1 MTSVPLRD
9 TRREERPC
17 DGSSGWSEAA
27 THPEARISTA
37 GRGRADSPGPAASAG
52 VCGTAWNPHGM
63 RSSGHWSGQTGGG
76 QQPPRD
82 PARHPPTLPK
92 ARCASLTAG
101 RAPPLRQGVLLARHL
116 VRQVIVHHPPR
127 GCCGWNPAWSLMQT
141 GRPSPCTGRAGRHRP
156 LKPERAPPSVPSPTS
171 HLPAARWPA
180 AHSLCP
186 PTPAH
191 VLAGE

>member
-1 MTSVPLRD
+1 MTGAAAGARLPRTPRPGSARLGEAGQTRPGLRPLQAFVGQPGTYTACGAQD
-9 TRREERPC
+9 TGVARREGASSRP
-17 DGSSGWSEAA
+17 AIL
-27 THPEARISTA
+27 HPR
-37 GRGRADSPGPAASAG
+37 
-52 VCGTAWNPHGM
+52 
-63 RSSGHWSGQTGGG
+63 
-76 QQPPRD
+76 
-82 PARHPPTLPK
+82 PPTLPK

-127 GCCGWNPAWSLMQT
+127 GCCGWNPARSLMQT
-141 GRPSPCTGRAGRHRP
+141 GRPSPCTGRAGHHRP

-186 PTPAH
+186 PTPVH